1 MPNQLD
7 RIAKETERSKSFVI
21 QKALEAYMEEYADLQ
36 IAWDRL
42 HDISDPLES
51 AAELR
56 NSLGPYYPLQKVRGA
71 GSEGTVEDDCLETP
85 GPNLAEIGR
94 SPGKLSGT
102 EGAFPW
108 VAKNS
113 GRGLPGHLRGIRPGC
128 ACSADLPSQRCLWG
142 GRFRSDRYA
151 ALIRIER
158 WGGAMIHFEAG
169 LLFWIR

>member
-56 NSLGPYYPLQKVRGA
+56 NSLGP
-71 GSEGTVEDDCLETP
+71 
-85 GPNLAEIGR
+85 
-94 SPGKLSGT
+94 
-102 EGAFPW
+102 
-108 VAKNS
+108 
-113 GRGLPGHLRGIRPGC
+113 
-128 ACSADLPSQRCLWG
+128 
-142 GRFRSDRYA
+142 
-151 ALIRIER
+151 
-158 WGGAMIHFEAG
+158 
-169 LLFWIR
+169 